1 MFSSLFVKVKNQNI
15 LRQIHPS
22 SCRKKDAFAS
32 KVKNI
37 WNTYTSTIL
46 IYSPILGCRQ
56 ESDKLTKSV
65 LIYEEMNKM

>member
-1 MFSSLFVKVKNQNI
+1 MFSSLFAKVKNQNI

-37 WNTYTSTIL
+37 WNTCTSTIL
-46 IYSPILGCRQ
+46 INSPISGCRQ